1 MSTEGNMFSIRVPAS
16 TANLG
21 PGFDSVGLALGL
33 YLHLDAERSQQW
45 EVIALTDELKQF
57 PSDEQNYIVKVAQ
70 KTAAYY
76 GKQLEPHVLYVS
88 SDIPLARGL
97 GSSASA
103 IVAGIELADAACGL
117 GLTIQEKAHHASL
130 IEGHPDNA
138 GASVL
143 GGLVVGKHTEE
154 HTDILSFML
163 EEVKV
168 IAVIPDYELLTEKS
182 RDVLPADVTFGEA
195 VRASAVSNMLVAAL
209 LSKNWQLAGKMMKED
224 RFHQPYRTA
233 LIPHFPEIEKAAEQS
248 GAFGVAISGAGP
260 TVVCFTESE
269 SAVQVCEQLSSAFPQ
284 FAVKIVDIDYQ
295 GSVVT
300 RHKDGHGEERTV
312 NARGLAE

>member
-1 MSTEGNMFSIRVPAS
+1 MFSIRVPAS

-33 YLHLDAERSQQW
+33 YLHLDAAPSPKW
-45 EVIALTDELKQF
+45 EVIALSDELKQF
-57 PSDEQNYIVKVAQ
+57 PNDEQNYIVKVAK

-76 GKQLEPHVLYVS
+76 GKNLPPHVIYVS

-117 GLTIQEKAHHASL
+117 GLTIQEKTHHASL
-130 IEGHPDNA
+130 LEGHPDNA

-143 GGLVVGKHTEE
+143 GGLVVGKHTEK
-154 HTDILSFML
+154 HTDILSFTL

-182 RDVLPADVTFGEA
+182 RDVLPAGVAFGEA
-195 VRASAVSNMLVAAL
+195 VSASAVSNVLVAAL

-233 LIPHFPEIEKAAEQS
+233 LIPHFPEIEKAAEQA

-260 TVVCFTESE
+260 TVVCFTKSE
-269 SAVQVCEQLSSAFPQ
+269 LAVQACEHLSSVFPQ
-284 FAVKIVDIDYQ
+284 FTVKIVDIDYQ

-300 RHKDGHGEERTV
+300 HHKGDTGKEKSTAKGM
-312 NARGLAE
+312 AE